1 MNAPVLYLCNL
12 HYLEI
17 YSKSKHWNALFVDIY
32 ILICRYYIVN
42 LDIKP
47 LQSTV
52 VSYYRCSCFDRA
64 YSKVARRE
72 IKISVLKM
80 CFPQRKDEFMHVL
93 TWITHNC
100 QDPKLETKPNRV
112 MHGLRAYHHRRA
124 TPCHPKTVG
133 DKFYSPT
140 ILRWTILQGMFVTST
155 SI

>member
-1 MNAPVLYLCNL
+1 MPEHDTLYVISNWGCTMNAPVLYLCNL

-17 YSKSKHWNALFVDIY
+17 YSKSKHWNALIVDIC

-42 LDIKP
+42 FDIKQ

-112 MHGLRAYHHRRA
+112 MHGYVHIIDAQHHVIR
-124 TPCHPKTVG
+124 K
-133 DKFYSPT
+133 
-140 ILRWTILQGMFVTST
+140 Q
-155 SI
+155 